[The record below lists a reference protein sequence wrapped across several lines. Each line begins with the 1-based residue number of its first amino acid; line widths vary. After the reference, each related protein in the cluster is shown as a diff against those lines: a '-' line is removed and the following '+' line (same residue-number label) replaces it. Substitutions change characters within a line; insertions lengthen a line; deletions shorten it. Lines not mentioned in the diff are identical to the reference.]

1 MMRLTSTLQRFYRER
16 RGSVSMMVGLIVPA
30 LTTAVMASVEFNSVV
45 VTKAKIQN
53 QADSAALFA
62 ANNQDLLNPESGSD
76 LQTATRE
83 HIVEAIAVSN
93 LDVSN
98 VQTKYTFDAAR
109 DRIVGEVTFTPN
121 AKFLGSVF
129 LPETVKIVTEA
140 APLRPK
146 KVEIS
151 LVLDLSG
158 SMNYSP
164 TSDAEVNAPRGS
176 RRIDALR
183 DGVNSL
189 IDELSDQ
196 ETVKAKFSIIPYATS
211 VDLTDIAA
219 RTRNRRSSF
228 YENAAGGNL
237 PRLCTRQD
245 FGRFV
250 PSQCRGTGDNRTR
263 DLLGTS
269 QTGLWAAE
277 RYVSRVGDSFMLSL
291 AKPNV
296 SKVPVVTQGRR
307 VTACSRQHFFIFGRG
322 CVEYAQNIHNQY
334 VPEKNYFATRSG
346 VLPLTKDADEARA
359 YLEGLEANGGTAGH
373 LGTAW
378 GLYALAPEWASV
390 FGRSAEVPAD
400 FDDEETEK
408 IMVIMTDGDFTSTQD
423 PSMDNND
430 AYGYFQAACAL
441 ARRQGIDVYTVGF
454 RASNNTDTQLTA
466 CAGTAVRYFNVDNRD
481 ALIRAFKKI
490 SDSATQVRLSS

>member
-164 TSDAEVNAPRGS
+164 TSDAETSADSFLRNAVVR
-176 RRIDALR
+176 
-183 DGVNSL
+183 
-189 IDELSDQ
+189 
-196 ETVKAKFSIIPYATS
+196 ETTGPVICSVPHRPDCGPLNVMFPESAT
-211 VDLTDIAA
+211 
-219 RTRNRRSSF
+219 
-228 YENAAGGNL
+228 
-237 PRLCTRQD
+237 RLCYR
-245 FGRFV
+245 
-250 PSQCRGTGDNRTR
+250 SQNRTFR
-263 DLLGTS
+263 K
-269 QTGLWAAE
+269 
-277 RYVSRVGDSFMLSL
+277 YLS
-291 AKPNV
+291 
-296 SKVPVVTQGRR
+296 
-307 VTACSRQHFFIFGRG
+307 
-322 CVEYAQNIHNQY
+322 
-334 VPEKNYFATRSG
+334 
-346 VLPLTKDADEARA
+346 
-359 YLEGLEANGGTAGH
+359 
-373 LGTAW
+373 
-378 GLYALAPEWASV
+378 
-390 FGRSAEVPAD
+390 
-400 FDDEETEK
+400 
-408 IMVIMTDGDFTSTQD
+408 
-423 PSMDNND
+423 
-430 AYGYFQAACAL
+430 
-441 ARRQGIDVYTVGF
+441 
-454 RASNNTDTQLTA
+454 
-466 CAGTAVRYFNVDNRD
+466 
-481 ALIRAFKKI
+481 
-490 SDSATQVRLSS
+490 